1 MIFLIFYKSYTY
13 FLGKVWRTP
22 DVTGIIANIFSEA
35 ELLVKFL
42 QDRQS
47 QVFVP
52 SVSNQCK
59 ILFWAPELDLL
70 IWG

>member
-22 DVTGIIANIFSEA
+22 DVTGIIANIFWEA

-42 QDRQS
+42 QDRKS

-52 SVSNQCK
+52 NVPNQCK
-59 ILFWAPELDLL
+59 ILFQGPDLDLL
-70 IWG
+70 TWG